1 MDGTVERVT
10 LLGGQLFS
18 VKPVALR
25 SQLDVL
31 GENRRLVVELR
42 SAAFGSVLFVA
53 VGASEVGSIGL
64 AVSAG
69 QRVVKVAVRPGR
81 DIPASNAV
89 RR

>member
-1 MDGTVERVT
+1 MERVT

-64 AVSAG
+64 GVFAG
-69 QRVVKVAVRPGR
+69 QRVVKVAVRSGR